1 MTIETEELE
10 SRWFVRNLFHVGL
23 FLAMRKRELHMPP
36 YIGSH
41 WREDEQSECGG
52 LEVSAV
58 GLTRIYRKV
67 QIDKRT
73 IPIESIDH
81 KAGGQIGTPRL
92 EDSSPT
98 PADGAKL

>member
-1 MTIETEELE
+1 MTVETEELE
-10 SRWFVRNLFHVGL
+10 PRWFVRNLFHVGL

-58 GLTRIYRKV
+58 GLTSIYRQV
-67 QIDKRT
+67 
-73 IPIESIDH
+73 
-81 KAGGQIGTPRL
+81 
-92 EDSSPT
+92 
-98 PADGAKL
+98 

>member
-1 MTIETEELE
+1 VVRKEFVSCRLIFSDEEE
-10 SRWFVRNLFHVGL
+10 RAPYAS
-23 FLAMRKRELHMPP
+23 

-58 GLTRIYRKV
+58 GLTSIYRKV

-81 KAGGQIGTPRL
+81 KAGGLIGTPRL

-98 PADGAKL
+98 ADDGAKL

>member
-1 MTIETEELE
+1 MTVESEELE

-23 FLAMRKRELHMPP
+23 FLAMRERELHMPP

-58 GLTRIYRKV
+58 RLTSIYRKV

-81 KAGGQIGTPRL
+81 KTGGQIGTPRL
-92 EDSSPT
+92 EDYSPT
-98 PADGAKL
+98 ADEGAKL

>member
-1 MTIETEELE
+1 
-10 SRWFVRNLFHVGL
+10 
-23 FLAMRKRELHMPP
+23 MRKRELHMPP

-58 GLTRIYRKV
+58 GQTSIYRKV

-81 KAGGQIGTPRL
+81 KAGGLIWYSPFRRL
-92 EDSSPT
+92 LT
-98 PADGAKL
+98 HCG

>member
-1 MTIETEELE
+1 
-10 SRWFVRNLFHVGL
+10 
-23 FLAMRKRELHMPP
+23 MRERELHMPP

-58 GLTRIYRKV
+58 GQTSIYRKV

-73 IPIESIDH
+73 VP
-81 KAGGQIGTPRL
+81 
-92 EDSSPT
+92 
-98 PADGAKL
+98 